1 MINTQNMA
9 AVTNQVWASEK
20 ISKINKLLISPKRK
34 QTKLNIND
42 EKAYLATDMIIREL
56 YVILFYQIEN
66 LNETDYFL
74 RKYKLQSLTQEQ
86 LENLNI
92 SRLLKKLKTI
102 VKT

>member
-1 MINTQNMA
+1 M
-9 AVTNQVWASEK
+9 
-20 ISKINKLLISPKRK
+20 
-34 QTKLNIND
+34 NIND

-74 RKYKLQSLTQEQ
+74 RKYKLQSLSQEQ

-92 SRLLKKLKTI
+92 SRLLNKLKTI
-102 VKT
+102 VKA